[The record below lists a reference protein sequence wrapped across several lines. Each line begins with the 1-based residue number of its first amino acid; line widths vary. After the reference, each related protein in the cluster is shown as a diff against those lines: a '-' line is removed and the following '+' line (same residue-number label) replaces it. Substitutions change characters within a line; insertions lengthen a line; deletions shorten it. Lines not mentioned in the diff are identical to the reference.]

1 MGLIRRMVV
10 TTARGDFITDLD
22 IEERQI
28 VGALCAWLGLLPDAG
43 IYIDG
48 ELVPDEVRVAIRFA
62 LASETAPSPAVQVAP
77 VPPPEPEK
85 LRDYT
90 ETLQRA
96 FDDLRQGHVQTLRDM
111 QDCARRFS
119 EMWLERERQF
129 ADEAARQRE
138 LTGKSL
144 ADVDLLGRS
153 VKAVQL
159 EDVIALST
167 ARSGARAGSG
177 DRITVMDFI
186 GGLFKT
192 FTGEN

>member
-1 MGLIRRMVV
+1 MVV
-10 TTARGDFITDLD
+10 TTARGDLITDLD
-22 IEERQI
+22 IEDHQI
-28 VGALCAWLGLLPDAG
+28 LGALCGWLALLPDAG
-43 IYIDG
+43 IYLDG
-48 ELVPDEVRVAIRFA
+48 ELVPDEVREAIRLV
-62 LASETAPSPAVQVAP
+62 LASEAGPSPAVQVAPVQVAP

-85 LRDYT
+85 LRDYA

-159 EDVIALST
+159 EDVIAVST

-177 DRITVMDFI
+177 ERITVMDFL